1 MSKPIAGRFGLI
13 GESIAYSLSPV
24 FQQAALDAVG
34 IPSTYE
40 LLDTPASAIPS
51 RLEELRAGAFHGVN
65 VTVPH
70 KERFFNEVD
79 ELSDVAR
86 LVGAVN
92 TISVRDGKLIGDNTD
107 VHGSVQG
114 LLGAGATLDGSV
126 AIVLGAGGA
135 SRAVIAGLLSQNVA
149 SIVLANRTT
158 ERAQTI
164 GDTFRDVRI
173 VPVTLSEVREH
184 APMASL
190 IVNATSIGWHDDML
204 PVDREV
210 FELLAPGTLAHDLTY
225 QSTAFLRTAA
235 ELGLPVL
242 DGLPMLVH
250 QGARSF
256 EIWTGKTA
264 PLDIMWQAVNAA
276 RNP

>member
-1 MSKPIAGRFGLI
+1 MSTARPGRFGLI
-13 GESIAYSLSPV
+13 GDPVAHSLSPV

-34 IPSTYE
+34 IPATYE
-40 LLDTPASAIPS
+40 LLHTPEADIPA
-51 RLEELRAGAFHGVN
+51 RLEELRSGAFRGVN

-70 KERFFNEVD
+70 KERFFEAVD
-79 ELSDVAR
+79 ERSEIAETI
-86 LVGAVN
+86 GAVN
-92 TISVRDGKLIGDNTD
+92 TILVQAGRLLGDNTD

-114 LLGAGATLDGSV
+114 LVDAGAKLEGAV

-149 SIVLANRTT
+149 SIILANRTI
-158 ERAQTI
+158 ERAQSV
-164 GDTFRDVRI
+164 GDTFGDERVI
-173 VPVTLSEVREH
+173 PVTLSEVREH
-184 APMASL
+184 APSAAL
-190 IVNATSIGWHDDML
+190 IVNATSIGWHDDSL
-204 PVDREV
+204 PIEREV

-235 ELGLPVL
+235 ELGLPTL
-242 DGLPMLVH
+242 DGLPMLIH

-256 EIWTGKTA
+256 EIWTGQPA
-264 PLDIMWQAVNAA
+264 PLDVMWQAVNKV

>member
-1 MSKPIAGRFGLI
+1 MSKTISGRFGLI
-13 GESIAYSLSPV
+13 GDSIAYSLSPV

-40 LLDTPASAIPS
+40 LLDTSADAIPD
-51 RLEELRAGAFHGVN
+51 RLEELRSGVFHGVN

-70 KERFFNEVD
+70 KERFFAEVD

-86 LVGAVN
+86 QVGAVN
-92 TISVRDGKLIGDNTD
+92 TILVSDGKLIGDNTD

-114 LLGAGATLDGSV
+114 LLGAGAKLDGSV

-135 SRAVIAGLLSQNVA
+135 SRAVIAGLLSQNIA
-149 SIVLANRTT
+149 RIILANRTI

-164 GDTFRDVRI
+164 GDSFRDSRI
-173 VPVTLSEVREH
+173 IPVTLSEVREH
-184 APMASL
+184 APSASL
-190 IVNATSIGWHDDML
+190 IVNATSIGWHDDSL
-204 PVDREV
+204 PVEREV
-210 FELLAPGTLAHDLTY
+210 FELLVPGTLAHDLTY
-225 QSTAFLRTAA
+225 QSTAFMRTAA

-256 EIWTGKTA
+256 EVWTGQTA
-264 PLDIMWQAVNAA
+264 PLDVMWQAVNAA